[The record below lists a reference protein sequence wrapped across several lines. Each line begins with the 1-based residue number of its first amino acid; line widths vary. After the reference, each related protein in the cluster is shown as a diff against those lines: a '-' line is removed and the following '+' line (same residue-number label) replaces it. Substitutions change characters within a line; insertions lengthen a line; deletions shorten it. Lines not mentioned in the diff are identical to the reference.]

1 MSRPTGIT
9 IVAIYLMVTGVFIVL
24 LGLEAAGITHFG
36 LAPLAPGAS
45 LWASSIIIAGVL
57 SLVVAFGIF
66 SLARWAWYLA
76 VAVLIFRAVAD
87 GFGLVSWALSSVPGG
102 VSIVDFA
109 ITILLLWYFT
119 RPNVRAAFGTTKA
132 T

>member
-1 MSRPTGIT
+1 MSRPLGVT
-9 IVAIYLMVTGVFIVL
+9 IVAIYLMVSGVFIVL

-45 LWASSIIIAGVL
+45 LYASSVIIAGVL
-57 SLVVAFGIF
+57 SLVAAFGIF
-66 SLARWAWYLA
+66 TLARWAWYLV

-87 GFGLVSWALSSVPGG
+87 GFGLASWALSSVPGG
-102 VSIVDFA
+102 VSVVDFV
-109 ITILLLWYFT
+109 ITIVLLWYFL